1 MAMVLRSDKV
11 AFYGVPGSGS
21 DSVPTY
27 TRMKYFTSF
36 TTSKNSNEYTRHYVD
51 EKYEQ
56 TDVTGIS
63 PSIDFGFDEY
73 TPDAVIDD
81 IVKIITEEKIGSD
94 AVRSIVIVDFSKTGS
109 SEDSYVAYKRDWAVI
124 PSSEGGGTDAYTY
137 SGTLKVKS
145 DLVKGT
151 ATISKPVSGGTKSNA
166 TEITFSAE

>member
-11 AFYGVPGSGS
+11 AFYGVPGSGA
-21 DSVPTY
+21 DSSPTF

-94 AVRSIVIVDFSKTGS
+94 AVRSIVIVDFSKPGETDGT
-109 SEDSYVAYKRDWAVI
+109 YTAYKRDWAVI
-124 PSSEGGGTDAYTY
+124 PSSEGDGTDAYTY
-137 SGTLKVKS
+137 SGTLKVKG
-145 DLVKGT
+145 DLIKGT
-151 ATISKPVSGGTKSNA
+151 ATISKPASGAGKENA
-166 TEITFSAE
+166 TEITFA